1 MAKKLT
7 NINELLRQMSILD
20 EDEQETLKKALL
32 KKQKKNVE
40 PDDDDDDDDD
50 DSTKVASIDDE
61 PEADDDEPVNDD
73 SSDDSND
80 DFSNDDSSDDSSD
93 DSQDDSNDD
102 SQDDSS
108 QDDSSDDSSEVT
120 LEDVFAKVET
130 LSENFTKFR
139 AKVVSLLE
147 AMLSIDKYSIGLK
160 DDEQPRVVK
169 EKKVLATINTASGE
183 LDTEVSALKLKIDEQ
198 GVLHPTKEVVFIHRG
213 DAVEDQLP
221 IKGKIP
227 DGNWVVVE
235 RKQKYYL
242 VSLENADFDD
252 VTPYETDEKDE
263 DKETGKGKVV
273 NKKGSARNVR
283 GYILE
288 DNPDYF
294 RLTKQSLAKPRRVF
308 EAKWTKQD
316 CDFPVKGEPIPEGTW
331 VIVTDGDDWF
341 LVKSEDV
348 QPKISTKRTEKEEPK
363 KSSGKKKVPV
373 KKSVNKKKVAK
384 KNKK

>member
-1 MAKKLT
+1 MTKKLT

-50 DSTKVASIDDE
+50 STKVASIDDE
-61 PEADDDEPVNDD
+61 PEADDDEPEADD
-73 SSDDSND
+73 EPSDDSD
-80 DFSNDDSSDDSSD
+80 DDSPDEVNEESNDDSQDEVNDDTSDDY
-93 DSQDDSNDD
+93 NDD

-108 QDDSSDDSSEVT
+108 QDDSNDDSSEVT

-130 LSENFTKFR
+130 LNENFTKFR
-139 AKVVSLLE
+139 TKVVSLLE

-160 DDEQPRVVK
+160 EDEQPRVVK

-183 LDTEVSALKLKIDEQ
+183 LDTEVSAYKLRLDEQ
-198 GVLHPTKEVVFIHRG
+198 GVLHLTQEVVFIHRG

-221 IKGKIP
+221 IRGKIP
-227 DGNWVVVE
+227 NGNWVVVE

-242 VSLENADFDD
+242 VSVDNVDFDD
-252 VTPYETDEKDE
+252 VTPYENDEK

-273 NKKGSARNVR
+273 NKKGSAHNVR
-283 GYILE
+283 GYLLE

-294 RLTKQSLAKPRRVF
+294 RLTKHSLAKPRRVF
-308 EAKWTKQD
+308 DAKWTKQD

-341 LVKSEDV
+341 LVKSDDV

-363 KSSGKKKVPV
+363 KSPSKKT
-373 KKSVNKKKVAK
+373 VNKKKVAK